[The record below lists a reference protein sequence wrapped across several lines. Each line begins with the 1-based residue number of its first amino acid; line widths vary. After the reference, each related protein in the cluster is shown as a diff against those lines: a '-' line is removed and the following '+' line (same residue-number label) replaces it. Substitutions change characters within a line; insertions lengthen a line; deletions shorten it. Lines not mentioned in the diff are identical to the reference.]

1 MKTANPN
8 LKYFIYCRK
17 STEDSDR
24 QILSLSSQ
32 IDELKKLAKRLNLK
46 IVGEPLFES
55 MSAKAPG
62 RKVFNEV
69 LDRIDKGEAQG
80 ILCWKID
87 RLARNPVDAGR
98 ISWMLQKGVIQHIK
112 TPERDFYPQDNVIF
126 TSIEFGQANQ
136 FIRDLSTNV
145 KRGLRAKTLQG
156 WRNGVAPIGY
166 LNNIHTL
173 KGEKTIVPDP
183 ERFDLVKRIFEE
195 YLAGHYSVRQLYVQA
210 KKWGLRTRQT
220 KRQGG
225 KAVSMAG
232 IYRLLTEPFYTGY
245 FEARNH
251 ETGEKELVK
260 GAHEPMI
267 TMDQF
272 ELIQQK
278 LGRKGKAHPRNGHFF
293 PFTGRTE
300 CGECGSMV
308 TAEEKHQIICDE
320 CKYKFASPNKDACP
334 KCKRKIADMVNP
346 TTLHYIYYHCTKRK
360 NPKCTQTSVRA
371 EDLEYLL
378 DTALAKFELS
388 SAFTKW
394 ALEELAKDNDREI
407 KGQNVAINS
416 QEKRYKDIVQQ
427 LQNLTR
433 LYTSPENADQSLL
446 SLEEYSPQRKAL
458 MDEKHQIESERQG
471 TGRRIDEWVDWAENS
486 FSFATAA
493 RLWFEEGAPEQKR
506 DIFASLSR
514 SNIVLKDKKL
524 SISLRNPL
532 DLYAAIAMRYP
543 NTTKAFEPKNDGS
556 TKAEYLPFA
565 VDIPSLRR
573 GRDSNSRWV
582 SPHLFSRQEH

>member
-1 MKTANPN
+1 MKNTNPN
-8 LKYFIYCRK
+8 LKYFIYARR
-17 STEDSDR
+17 SSEAEDR
-24 QILSLSSQ
+24 QVLSLDAQVDEIRRTAARSGLQ
-32 IDELKKLAKRLNLK
+32 IL
-46 IVGEPLFES
+46 GEPFLES
-55 MSAKAPG
+55 KSAKAPG

-69 LDRIDKGEAQG
+69 LDRIEKSEAQG

-98 ISWMLQKGVIQHIK
+98 VSWMLQKGIIGHIK
-112 TPERDFYPQDNVIF
+112 TIERDYFPQDNVLL
-126 TSIEFGQANQ
+126 TSLEFASANQ

-145 KRGLRAKTLQG
+145 KRGLRAKTMQG

-166 LNNIHTL
+166 LNNVYSL

-195 YLAGHYSVRQLYVQA
+195 YIAGHYSVRQLYVQA

-245 FEARNH
+245 FAARNH
-251 ETGEKELVK
+251 DTGEKELVK

-272 ELIQQK
+272 ELMQRK
-278 LGRKGKAHPRNGHFF
+278 LGRKGKAHPRNNHFF
-293 PFTGRTE
+293 PFIGRTE
-300 CGECGSMV
+300 CGECESMV
-308 TAEEKHQIICDE
+308 TAEEKHQIICDS
-320 CKYKFASPNKDACP
+320 CKYKFASPKRDACP
-334 KCKRKIADMVNP
+334 KCNRKIADMEDP
-346 TTLHYIYYHCTKRK
+346 TALHYIYYHCTKRK
-360 NPKCTQTSVRA
+360 NPKCSQKSIRV
-371 EDLEYLL
+371 EDLEAIL
-378 DTALAKFELS
+378 DSALARFELS
-388 SAFTKW
+388 SAFTQW
-394 ALEELAKDNDREI
+394 ALEELAKDNDEQI
-407 KGQNVAINS
+407 KEQRTEVQS
-416 QEKRYKDIVQQ
+416 QDKRYKDIVQQ

-446 SLEEYSPQRKAL
+446 SLEEYTPQRKAL
-458 MDEKHQIESERQG
+458 MEEKHSLEAARQN
-471 TGRRIDEWVDWAENS
+471 TGRKIDEWVDWAENS

-493 RLWFEEGAPEQKR
+493 RLWFEEGTPEQKR

-514 SNIVLKDKKL
+514 SNLVLKDKKL

-532 DLYAAIAMRYP
+532 DLYAAIAVRYP

-556 TKAEYLPFA
+556 TKTEYLPFA

-573 GRDSNSRWV
+573 R
-582 SPHLFSRQEH
+582 

>member
-1 MKTANPN
+1 MKSTNQD

-17 STEDSDR
+17 STEDEDR
-24 QILSLSSQ
+24 QVLSLSSQ

-46 IVGEPLFES
+46 IVGDPLFES

-62 RKVFNEV
+62 RKVFNDV
-69 LDRIDKGEAQG
+69 LNRIEKGEAQG
-80 ILCWKID
+80 IICWKMD

-98 ISWMLQKGVIQHIK
+98 ISWMLQKGIIRHIK
-112 TPERDFYPQDNVIF
+112 TVERDYYPEDNVLLA
-126 TSIEFGQANQ
+126 SLEFGMANQ
-136 FIRDLSTNV
+136 YIRDLSTNV

-183 ERFDLVKRIFEE
+183 ARFDLVKRLFEE
-195 YLAGHYSVRQLYVQA
+195 YLAGHYSVRQLYTQA

-225 KAVSMAG
+225 KVVSMAG
-232 IYRLLTEPFYTGY
+232 IYRLLIEPFYTGY

-251 ETGEKELVK
+251 DTGEKELVK

-308 TAEEKHQIICDE
+308 TAEEKHQIICDS

-334 KCKRKIADMVNP
+334 KCKRKIVDMVNP
-346 TTLHYIYYHCTKRK
+346 TTLHYVYYHCTKRK

-378 DTALAKFELS
+378 DTALSKIELS

-394 ALEELAKDNDREI
+394 ALEELAKDNDQQI
-407 KGQNVAINS
+407 KNQNVTIDV
-416 QEKRYKDIVQQ
+416 QEKRYKGIVQQ

-446 SLEEYSPQRKAL
+446 SLDEYTPQRKAL
-458 MDEKHQIESERQG
+458 MDEKHAIEASRQN
-471 TGRRIDEWVDWAENS
+471 TGRKIDEWVDWAENS

-514 SNIVLKDKKL
+514 SNIILKDKKL
-524 SISLRNPL
+524 SVSLRNPL
-532 DLYAAIAMRYP
+532 DLYAAIAVRYP
-543 NTTKAFEPKNDGS
+543 NTTKAFEPRNDGS
-556 TKAEYLPFA
+556 TKEEYLPFA

-573 GRDSNSRWV
+573 RRDSNPRGV
-582 SPHLFSRQEH
+582 LKPLPL